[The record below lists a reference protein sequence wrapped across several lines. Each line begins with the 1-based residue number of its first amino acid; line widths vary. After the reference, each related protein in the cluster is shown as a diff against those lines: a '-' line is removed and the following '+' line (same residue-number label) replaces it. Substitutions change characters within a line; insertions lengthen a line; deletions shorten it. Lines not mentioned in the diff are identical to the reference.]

1 METGS
6 RGGLDL
12 LKSTTIS
19 LVLVAFSCRWLCLHH
34 CTKLST
40 RLLYSPSCPSLIH
53 PTTAESSENFWMWH
67 DSLLEV
73 KSDVY
78 RVNRTGEGIVPCG
91 APVLHSSLRYAV
103 FQPDKLWPLRQVV
116 SDPGYHLDV
125 HTHLHKLVT
134 Q

>member
-6 RGGLDL
+6 RGGGDL

-67 DSLLEV
+67 DSVLWV

-78 RVNRTGEGIVPCG
+78 RVNRTGEGTVPCG
-91 APVLHSSLRYAV
+91 APVLH
-103 FQPDKLWPLRQVV
+103 KTV
-116 SDPGYHLDV
+116 SD
-125 HTHLHKLVT
+125 T
-134 Q
+134 QSFSLTNCGL